1 MCPHYVEK
9 KTIYYKT
16 VWGAFTNRLSFIVTV
31 ATRKEI
37 IANEARTL
45 FQAKNGEINYMFDG
59 IDRTRVLSYQ
69 FISENLFIANY
80 HIKAK
85 GGIIKLSIIII
96 ISVD

>member
-1 MCPHYVEK
+1 MCPLYVEK

-45 FQAKNGEINYMFDG
+45 FQAKNWQTTCLMVWMERNVYIY
-59 IDRTRVLSYQ
+59 TS
-69 FISENLFIANY
+69 SEGWARSWES
-80 HIKAK
+80 K
-85 GGIIKLSIIII
+85 SE
-96 ISVD
+96 